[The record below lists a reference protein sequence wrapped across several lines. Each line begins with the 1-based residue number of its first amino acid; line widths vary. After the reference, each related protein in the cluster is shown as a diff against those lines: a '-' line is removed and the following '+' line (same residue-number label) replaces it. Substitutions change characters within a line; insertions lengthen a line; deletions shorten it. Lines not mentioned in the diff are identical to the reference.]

1 MIDAPYTGVDVRI
14 DSWSPTTTEGDLA
27 FIGAID
33 IAQLGK
39 ALPATPE
46 PTLYYKVP
54 NMFGVPVILVQN
66 RLCAKGLRIRLAYPG
81 CPTGVDG
88 QFGMRTSVAVK
99 LFQTK
104 EKIGVD
110 GIVGSETWQ
119 ALGL

>member
-27 FIGAID
+27 FIGAIN

-39 ALPATPE
+39 SLPPPPE

-54 NMFGVPVILVQN
+54 NMYGVAVTLLQN
-66 RLCAKGLRIRLAYPG
+66 RLCAKGFRTTLAYPG
-81 CPTGVDG
+81 CPDGVDG
-88 QFGMRTSVAVK
+88 EFGVRTSDAVK

-104 EKIGVD
+104 AKIGVD